1 MYDRDRFLVKASS
14 KETVILKETKKV
26 VFLSIKG
33 MIAFSIVFTS
43 LGLLVLWILYYMVTK
58 GLSIH
63 QDPLVS
69 INQIKQFLGFDFGL
83 EYTLLKHESN
93 PSHGDRPL
101 TVTLKF
107 SENTFAEIM
116 NFVTQ
121 IHLVE
126 TITHDQKKEIEYK
139 EVWQKCDIRFQKH
152 YSAKHLN
159 GDYTFFRSCLSIDP
173 ANNTIHHHQSGY

>member
-1 MYDRDRFLVKASS
+1 MITFLIIMIFLV
-14 KETVILKETKKV
+14 
-26 VFLSIKG
+26 
-33 MIAFSIVFTS
+33 
-43 LGLLVLWILYYMVTK
+43 LLVLWILYYMVTK

-93 PSHGDRPL
+93 PGHGDQPL
-101 TVTLKF
+101 TITLKF

-116 NFVTQ
+116 SFVTQ
-121 IHLVE
+121 IHLAE
-126 TITHDQKKEIEYK
+126 TTTYNEKEEIEYK
-139 EVWQKCDIRFQKH
+139 EVWQKCNNRFQKH